1 MPQKHQTVIVSNRT
15 TWRSVGGNHAASHLL
30 NEEKNKNKMQ
40 TCCPSEQ
47 AGKRTVRTKMIV
59 VETELPRERC
69 YGSERHVVIAHSQ
82 EPPNFQTWANNRGK
96 VENEKSQEMDLPGP
110 PFGPRYLSTATVFS
124 PFLISPFSTAST
136 KASSVSNVLAFPVNS
151 SPSFPVILATA
162 PPGAKL
168 PFRIL

>member
-1 MPQKHQTVIVSNRT
+1 M
-15 TWRSVGGNHAASHLL
+15 GA
-30 NEEKNKNKMQ
+30 
-40 TCCPSEQ
+40 
-47 AGKRTVRTKMIV
+47 
-59 VETELPRERC
+59 
-69 YGSERHVVIAHSQ
+69 ERHVFVVYAPRILLIYKSSR
-82 EPPNFQTWANNRGK
+82 PK
-96 VENEKSQEMDLPGP
+96 VENERPRETDSPGP

-168 PFRIL
+168 PFKILRTNEISSSQTTKGIKCRRRNDRVWNRWTYLRCPVDLIGFSSGLITS